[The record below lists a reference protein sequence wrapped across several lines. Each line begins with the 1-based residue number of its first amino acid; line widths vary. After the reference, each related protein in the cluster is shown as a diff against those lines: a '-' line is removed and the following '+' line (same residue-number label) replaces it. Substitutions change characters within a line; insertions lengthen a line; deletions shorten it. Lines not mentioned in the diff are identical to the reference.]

1 MFDKCEIST
10 CRFHYKEPFK
20 YVNDSDAV
28 ILYAVGY
35 SSRLLTRKPKN
46 GQIWIFAVFE
56 SPIFSYSQEFNNAIL
71 KDKINWTMT
80 YRLDSDIPAPY
91 GIVKKISGQSKNY
104 TKIMAEKT
112 KLATQVVSHCSTPS
126 LRERYVKSLQKYI
139 SVTVYGRCGPEK
151 QRSRDKHLFQNIEK
165 SYKFYLAFENSLCR
179 DYVTEKFFIRQNSS
193 IVPIVRGD
201 GNYQHFYPN
210 NSYIDVRDFKSI
222 SDLAKYIQY
231 LDRNDTAYIEYLKAK
246 ENYVLTGGT
255 PYNVVE
261 PFCQMCKMVNNPDK
275 YRNSY
280 SNVQDWYS
288 NGACRNPTD
297 LNIM

>member
-1 MFDKCEIST
+1 MNT
-10 CRFHYKEPFK
+10 R
-20 YVNDSDAV
+20 
-28 ILYAVGY
+28 VGY
-35 SSRLLTRKPKN
+35 SSKLLTRKPKN

-56 SPIFSYSQEFNNAIL
+56 SPMFSYSQEFNNAIL

-80 YRLDSDIPAPY
+80 YRHDSDIPAPY

-112 KLATQVVSHCSTPS
+112 KLAAQVVSHCSTPS

-151 QRSRDKHLFQNIEK
+151 QGSKDTNLFQKIEK

-297 LNIM
+297 LNII